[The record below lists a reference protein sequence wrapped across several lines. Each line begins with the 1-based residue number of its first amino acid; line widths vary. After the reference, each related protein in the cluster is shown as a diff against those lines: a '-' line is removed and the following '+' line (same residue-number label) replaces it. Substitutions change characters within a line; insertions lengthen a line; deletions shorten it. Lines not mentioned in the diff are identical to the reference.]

1 MIRSIASKPLDEAP
15 WRRLQQKNRDRDSK
29 GIALRAKVGKWL
41 LLVVLPAAAIL
52 WFFMDAKVW

>member
-15 WRRLQQKNRDRDSK
+15 WRRLQEKNRDK

-41 LLVVLPAAAIL
+41 LLVVLPAAAII
-52 WFFMDAKVW
+52 WFFIDAKVS